1 MTTDT
6 QVESAKQ
13 AALSLIAKMRDD
25 ATWGDIMDALYMRL
39 RIARAEQEEAK
50 GKLYTQAEVEA
61 YVKKWVQ

>member
-25 ATWGDIMDALYMRL
+25 ATWSDIMDALYMRL
-39 RIARAEQEEAK
+39 RIARAEQEEAE